1 MPIRCAVRTDP
12 GKIRTKNEDSFGLFP
27 DASFYVV
34 ADGMGGHAG
43 GEVASTL
50 AIEVM
55 RQSLL
60 QTEHEDLTPLVDSEG
75 RVCIGCRRLY
85 IAVQQANSAV
95 LAKSQ
100 QSPNLVGMGTTV
112 VALLF
117 ENRETLA
124 SICHVGDSR
133 VYHVRNGDIEQLTE
147 DHSFVQQLY
156 REGKISAKE
165 MKESPHRHMLTQ
177 AVGINTLVHPALS
190 TTQPQVG
197 DLFVLCSDGLHGLVK
212 EEEIL
217 QTATLHSAN
226 LQQACDALVQLAN
239 DRGGPDNCTVILL
252 RYDNP
257 SQDQEGEERTL
268 A

>member
-1 MPIRCAVRTDP
+1 MSIRCAVRSDP
-12 GKIRTKNEDSFGLFP
+12 GKIRVNNEDSFGLFP
-27 DASFYVV
+27 DTSFYVV

-60 QTEHEDLTPLVDSEG
+60 QTQHEDLTPLVDSEG

-85 IAVQQANSAV
+85 IALQQANSAI
-95 LAKSQ
+95 LEKSHQ
-100 QSPNLVGMGTTV
+100 NPSLTGMGTTI

-133 VYHVRNGDIEQLTE
+133 VYHVRNGHIEQLTE
-147 DHSFVQQLY
+147 DHSFVQQLF
-156 REGKISAKE
+156 REGKISAEE

-217 QTATLHSAN
+217 QTATLHSSN
-226 LQQACDALVQLAN
+226 LQHACDTLVQLAN
-239 DRGGPDNCTVILL
+239 DRGGPDNCTVVLL
-252 RYDNP
+252 RYDN
-257 SQDQEGEERTL
+257 SQAEGEGRQTP